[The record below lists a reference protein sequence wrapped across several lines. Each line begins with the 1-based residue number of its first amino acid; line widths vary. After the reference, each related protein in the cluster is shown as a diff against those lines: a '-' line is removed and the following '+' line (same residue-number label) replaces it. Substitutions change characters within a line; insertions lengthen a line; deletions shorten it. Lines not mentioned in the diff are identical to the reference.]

1 MTNTPTR
8 QFSQHLACQT
18 LTGFTLAHL
27 PRDGSLGRVKRYR
40 KGAVIWH
47 PDDRADRIYFLQRG
61 QVAVLLGDADG
72 HEVILRMIGVGEPFG
87 ELCFCTQEH
96 GVRHTEGHAR
106 TDSDVLEIKHTDFV
120 SYVQRSRD
128 TLTAF
133 LFTFCEQLSD
143 MERRVAVLAHRGAEA
158 RLGHLLLHLAHA
170 RGTHEGKVVLYVSH
184 AELAQMAA
192 MSRAHVTVTLGR
204 FRQRGVVQYAR
215 NRPLVVNVPVLKAHV
230 NEA

>member
-1 MTNTPTR
+1 MTSMTTH
-8 QFSQHLACQT
+8 QFSQHLPCQT
-18 LTGFTLAHL
+18 LTGFTLEHL

-40 KGAVIWH
+40 KGAVIWY
-47 PDDRADRIYFLQRG
+47 PDDLADRIYFLRRG
-61 QVAVLLGDADG
+61 HVAVLMSDADG
-72 HEVILRMIGVGEPFG
+72 HEVILRMVSAGEPFG
-87 ELCFCTQEH
+87 ELCFCAQEH
-96 GVRHTEGHAR
+96 GIRHTEGRAR
-106 TDSDVLEIKHTDFV
+106 ADSDVLEIKHTDFV
-120 SYVQRSRD
+120 SYVRRSRD

-143 MERRVAVLAHRGAEA
+143 MERRVAVLTHRGAEA
-158 RLGHLLLHLAHA
+158 RLGHLLLQLANA

-192 MSRAHVTVTLGR
+192 MSRAHVTVTLGK